1 MFQRSMAASCRRRA
15 GAPEGAI
22 AKAAELAK
30 QDGWHNPDQYKNKA
44 NPASHFKTTGPEI
57 WKQAST
63 AAAHGT
69 RMLPCHPPTLHLH
82 LRPAPSVRR
91 ACPQSALRNGAAAF
105 TLSGFYGIWRS

>member
-1 MFQRSMAASCRRRA
+1 MYCMAWSCVGWTMAYRVTQWA

-57 WKQAST
+57 WKQAWLS
-63 AAAHGT
+63 
-69 RMLPCHPPTLHLH
+69 LPHS
-82 LRPAPSVRR
+82 PACRVH
-91 ACPQSALRNGAAAF
+91 CK
-105 TLSGFYGIWRS
+105 TLSAPREGPHEMVGAL

>member
-1 MFQRSMAASCRRRA
+1 MAYCSTQWA

-57 WKQAST
+57 WKQAWLSMQHSP
-63 AAAHGT
+63 ACRVH
-69 RMLPCHPPTLHLH
+69 CKTL
-82 LRPAPSVRR
+82 
-91 ACPQSALRNGAAAF
+91 SALREGPHEMVGAP
-105 TLSGFYGIWRS
+105 

>member
-1 MFQRSMAASCRRRA
+1 MLDGRWRICSTQWA

-57 WKQAST
+57 WKQARLSLQHSL
-63 AAAHGT
+63 A
-69 RMLPCHPPTLHLH
+69 LQD
-82 LRPAPSVRR
+82 VER
-91 ACPQSALRNGAAAF
+91 AEGRASRNGRCP
-105 TLSGFYGIWRS
+105 LSFLWRGQTCACLPLPRS

>member
-1 MFQRSMAASCRRRA
+1 MAYRVTRWA

-57 WKQAST
+57 WKQACMALFAT
-63 AAAHGT
+63 LA
-69 RMLPCHPPTLHLH
+69 RVPCALQD
-82 LRPAPSVRR
+82 VER
-91 ACPQSALRNGAAAF
+91 AEGRASRNGRCP
-105 TLSGFYGIWRS
+105 LSFLWRGQTCACLALPRS